1 MERLP
6 GRAVVV
12 GAVAALTGFAG
23 TSTVVLAGLDAAGAT
38 PRQAGAGLVALC
50 VTQGAGMIVLSR
62 RYRQPITLAW
72 STPGAALLVSAGH
85 VAGSWRAAVGAF
97 VVAALLTAV
106 IAASAHLSRLV
117 ASIPAPLAQAMLAGI
132 LLPIC
137 LRPVSVVVA
146 APAVTLPVVA
156 SWIVVL
162 CLAPRWATPAAFLV
176 AILVVGVVL
185 RGGGQRFV
193 IPVPELTLPHFS
205 LAAVVGLS
213 IPLVVVTMAAQNVPG
228 AAVMSAQGYD
238 VPWRPVLLT
247 TAVGS
252 LVGAFA
258 GGHAIN
264 LAAISAALPASEEAH
279 RDPTRR
285 WAASTTCGW
294 LYLCLGGLAPL
305 VAALLSGRAAE
316 VVAVVAGLALL
327 PTLASATSAALHAP
341 GTALPAVVTIVVGAS
356 SLTLFGVGPALWSL
370 LIGLVLWA
378 ALVRRRQPEMT

>member
-23 TSTVVLAGLDAAGAT
+23 TSTVVLAGLGAAGAT
-38 PRQAGAGLVALC
+38 PQQAGAGLVALC
-50 VTQGAGMIVLSR
+50 VTQGAGMIWLSR
-62 RYRQPITLAW
+62 RYRQPLTLAW

-85 VAGSWRAAVGAF
+85 AAGSWRAAVGAF
-97 VVAALLTAV
+97 VVAALLTAL
-106 IAASAHLSRLV
+106 IAASARLSRLV

-137 LRPVSVVVA
+137 LKPVSVVAA
-146 APAVTLPVVA
+146 APAVTIPVVA
-156 SWIVVL
+156 SWLVML
-162 CLAPRWATPAAFLV
+162 YLAPRWATPAAFLV
-176 AILVVGVVL
+176 AITVVAVVL
-185 RGGGQRFV
+185 RGSGERFV
-193 IPVPELTLPHFS
+193 VPVPELTMPDLS
-205 LAAVVGLS
+205 LAAVLSLS

-228 AAVMSAQGYD
+228 AAVMSAQGYH

-247 TAVGS
+247 TAAGS
-252 LVGAFA
+252 LIGAFA

-285 WAASTTCGW
+285 WAASMTCGW
-294 LYLCLGGLAPL
+294 LYLGLGGLAPL
-305 VAALLSGRAAE
+305 VAVLLSGRAAG

-341 GTALPAVVTIVVGAS
+341 GTSLPAVVTIVVGAS

-370 LIGLVLWA
+370 LVGLVLWTT
-378 ALVRRRQPEMT
+378 LRRRNIT